1 MYLSNRYNYLQATA
15 FHYPPRTFVTK
26 DDSGNDVVTGGYEYI
41 IFDTIA
47 KKLKYV
53 CCGNKRMTFH
63 CKGFCQERVT

>member
-1 MYLSNRYNYLQATA
+1 MYLNYRYNYLQATA

-26 DDSGNDVVTGGYEYI
+26 DDSGTDVVTGGYEYI

-53 CCGNKRMTFH
+53 C
-63 CKGFCQERVT
+63 